1 MGHTDELILE
11 VFQETPV
18 DSGLLEA
25 IVLSVV
31 LLRSGR
37 SLGTGIHH
45 FMGCHPFLGKFTIL
59 GQWLNLLPRN
69 LLQVDLAYLSYVQLK
84 SQGLRACRS
93 MTRH

>member
-1 MGHTDELILE
+1 MNTLTDSHS
-11 VFQETPV
+11 VR
-18 DSGLLEA
+18 LLHK
-25 IVLSVV
+25 SFYKVV
-31 LLRSGR
+31 L
-37 SLGTGIHH
+37 TGIHH